1 MKWYWL
7 LLIGTVCCAGDRPA
21 HYPPP
26 AKHPLVEAAHKAAKE
41 KEPFYRL
48 LEETKYKKVTH
59 SSLANSP
66 AS

>member
-41 KEPFYRL
+41 KQ
-48 LEETKYKKVTH
+48 EEDKKRK
-59 SSLANSP
+59 SLFTACWKKPSIKK
-66 AS
+66 